1 MQQPR
6 WRGCCECDEKLYLF
20 PVERRGYRWRSGS
33 GPERQDNA
41 PPQTGVVTPIIL
53 LVHVRGEIGLQDRRP
68 EGLADQTA
76 HGDLALLSVSRNR
89 LIEISGPEGH
99 HSELPVAGEFSAGRQ
114 VDVEEVGIAA
124 TENRRSRAAGQLRSV
139 RDMVEV
145 GAPDDI
151 RSQVQLVAGV
161 TQGKALVE

>member
-20 PVERRGYRWRSGS
+20 PVERRGHRWRSGS

-68 EGLADQTA
+68 EAVANETADSN
-76 HGDLALLSVSRNR
+76 LALLLITRNR
-89 LIEISGPEGH
+89 DVKIGRTEG
-99 HSELPVAGEFSAGRQ
+99 
-114 VDVEEVGIAA
+114 D
-124 TENRRSRAAGQLRSV
+124 
-139 RDMVEV
+139 
-145 GAPDDI
+145 
-151 RSQVQLVAGV
+151 
-161 TQGKALVE
+161 